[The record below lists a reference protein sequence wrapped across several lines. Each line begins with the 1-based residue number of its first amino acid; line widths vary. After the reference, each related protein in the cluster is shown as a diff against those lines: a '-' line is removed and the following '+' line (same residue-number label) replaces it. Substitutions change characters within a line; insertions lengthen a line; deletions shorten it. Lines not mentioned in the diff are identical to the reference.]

1 MATCKNSKS
10 TQTIEVGILEI
21 RRHVPILYTFSK
33 ICKTKNTNVT
43 IFTTKE
49 LFSRLDT
56 YLKDEN
62 NYNFVIKEGNES
74 NRRFLKRVETICN
87 KKIDL
92 LFVNTI
98 HETISDLLYYLS
110 FNPRPKTV
118 LVVHHANAWLKPKL
132 VLNINHMLRTIDT
145 NLSSVLISKFV
156 FPKFDAI
163 DVIYSPVREHIL
175 KNMEY
180 DKEIFTLPTSIFED
194 KKVIK
199 KQKDDGI
206 LRVVIPGLI
215 QEHRKDFKIVI
226 PAFENLFKRF
236 KEKLSLCVL
245 GMPVGRYGKLIH
257 EEFKE
262 MKNKGYKVVIF
273 DSFVPDDTFDM
284 ILNESDIILTP
295 IRIKT
300 RADSDIEEEYGKTV
314 GSGVIYNAI
323 QYAKP
328 ILVPAEFNM
337 LKELGSSTLKYENSK
352 ELVTLIDE
360 LISNPEKLKKLKT
373 EAPKNAQKFSLK
385 KFQEYFEKNVLSWLQ
400 KN

>member
-1 MATCKNSKS
+1 MATFKNSNS
-10 TQTIEVGILEI
+10 AHPIEIGILEI
-21 RRHVPILYTFSK
+21 RRHVPVLYTFGK

-49 LFSRLDT
+49 VFSRLET
-56 YLKDEN
+56 YLKDKN
-62 NYNFVIKEGNES
+62 NYEFVIKEGNES
-74 NRRFLKRVETICN
+74 ICRFLKRVETICN

-98 HETISDLLYYLS
+98 HETIFDLLYYLS
-110 FNPRPKTV
+110 FNPRSKTV

-132 VLNINHMLRTIDT
+132 VLNIKHMLRTIDT
-145 NLSSVLISKFV
+145 NLSSVLISKFI

-163 DVIYSPVREHIL
+163 DVIYSPVRDHIL
-175 KNMEY
+175 INMEY
-180 DKEIFTLPTSIFED
+180 DKEIFTLPTSIFEGKID
-194 KKVIK
+194 TL
-199 KQKDDGI
+199 KQKDDKI
-206 LRVVIPGLI
+206 LKVVIPGLI
-215 QEHRKDFKIVI
+215 QEHRKDFTLVI

-236 KEKLSLCVL
+236 KEKLALCVL

-262 MKNKGYKVVIF
+262 MEKKGYKVVVF
-273 DSFVPDDTFDM
+273 DSFVPDDTFDE

-314 GSGVIYNAI
+314 GSGIVYNAI

-328 ILVPAEFNM
+328 IIVPAEFNM
-337 LKELGSSTLKYENSK
+337 LKEFDGSALKYENSK
-352 ELVTLIDE
+352 ELETLIDE
-360 LISNPEKLKKLKT
+360 LIFNPEKLKKLKV
-373 EAPKNAQKFSLK
+373 ESLKNAQKFSLK
-385 KFQEYFEKNVLSWLQ
+385 NLQDYFEKNVLSWLQ